1 MKKGIVLLAVL
12 LLSAVFASGCV
23 NTDDPVIGIWNADDL
38 TKASDD
44 KLYERT
50 YEFKSANLGMEYW
63 YLEGEN
69 EPARQFEFIWLS
81 DGSTYT
87 LYFSADIDED
97 GESDKRTAVL
107 ADGILTEGDRTYS
120 PASE

>member
-1 MKKGIVLLAVL
+1 
-12 LLSAVFASGCV
+12 
-23 NTDDPVIGIWNADDL
+23 VIGIWNADEL